1 MEHITLKNHNP
12 EFNTLVIQ
20 LLTMIKNV
28 TRIKIFD
35 YIVSSKEGIDLEAT
49 RVINDNNF

>member
-12 EFNTLVIQ
+12 EFNTLVIE

-35 YIVSSKEGIDLEAT
+35 YLFSLKEGIDREPT
-49 RVINDNNF
+49 GVINENNF